1 ADTPHVME
9 LRDTLA
15 LKAPTRG
22 LATYPSWQP
31 QRAIDHVLIS
41 ETLQAG
47 TAEVLD
53 VAFSDHCP
61 VALEIFL
68 PGEVRLKDAKQSTIS
83 VQSRRT
89 L

>member
-1 ADTPHVME
+1 ME

-31 QRAIDHVLIS
+31 QRAIDHILIS
-41 ETLQAG
+41 EGLKSG
-47 TAEVLD
+47 TAEVLNVD
-53 VAFSDHCP
+53 YSDHCP
-61 VALEIFL
+61 VAVDILL
-68 PGEVRLKDAKQSTIS
+68 PREVRLKEASGSAIS